1 MKKTQGRA
9 AKARSLLSR
18 GEQKAATAKALGYKS
33 VAGMMG
39 AITAYE
45 HALKAGKVRR
55 RKRQPVEIL
64 NVPREEGIRVDAAGE
79 DGEYIRL
86 EGEHIVASFIAYR
99 GSINIGAKANP
110 GYLRLYEATL
120 GNKHEMI
127 AALKEVQTIAG
138 MLAAMMEGRG
148 NEKNK
153 GQ

>member
-18 GEQKAATAKALGYKS
+18 GEQKVATAKALGYKN

-45 HALKAGKVRR
+45 HALEAGKVRK
-55 RKRQPVEIL
+55 RKRKPVEIL

-86 EGEHIVASFIAYR
+86 EGKHIAASFIAYR

-120 GNKHEMI
+120 GNRREMI

-148 NEKNK
+148 REKNK

>member
-1 MKKTQGRA
+1 MKRTLGRA
-9 AKARSLLSR
+9 AKARSLISR
-18 GEQKAATAKALGYKS
+18 GEPKADTAKALGYKS

-45 HALKAGKVRR
+45 HALEAGKF
-55 RKRQPVEIL
+55 RKRKKQPMEIL
-64 NVPREEGIRVDAAGE
+64 DMPSAEGIRVDAAGE

-86 EGEHIVASFIAYR
+86 EGKHIVASFIAYR

-110 GYLRLYEATL
+110 GYLRLYECTL
-120 GNKHEMI
+120 GNKREVI

-138 MLAAMMEGRG
+138 MLTAMMEGRG
-148 NEKNK
+148 YEKNK

>member
-18 GEQKAATAKALGYKS
+18 GEQKVATAKALGYKN

-45 HALKAGKVRR
+45 HALEAGKFRK

-86 EGEHIVASFIAYR
+86 EGKHIVASFIAYR

-120 GNKHEMI
+120 GNRREMI

-148 NEKNK
+148 REKNK

>member
-18 GEQKAATAKALGYKS
+18 GEQKVATAKALGYKN

-45 HALKAGKVRR
+45 HALEAGKVRK
-55 RKRQPVEIL
+55 RKRQSVEIL

-86 EGEHIVASFIAYR
+86 EGKHIVASFIAYR

-120 GNKHEMI
+120 GNRREMI

-148 NEKNK
+148 HEKNK

>member
-18 GEQKAATAKALGYKS
+18 GEQKVATAKALGHKN

-45 HALKAGKVRR
+45 HALEAGKFRK

-86 EGEHIVASFIAYR
+86 EGKHIVASFIAYR
-99 GSINIGAKANP
+99 GSIDIGAKAKP

-120 GNKHEMI
+120 GNKQEMI

-138 MLAAMMEGRG
+138 MLTAMMEGRG
-148 NEKNK
+148 HEKNK

>member
-18 GEQKAATAKALGYKS
+18 GEQKVATAKALGYKN

-45 HALKAGKVRR
+45 HALEAGKVRK

-64 NVPREEGIRVDAAGE
+64 NMPSAEGIRVDAAGE

-86 EGEHIVASFIAYR
+86 EGKHIMASFIAYR

-120 GNKHEMI
+120 GNRREMI
-127 AALKEVQTIAG
+127 AALKEVKTIAG

-148 NEKNK
+148 HEKNK